1 MIVAA
6 CFLVW
11 LGLHVGITYLSKEWN
26 EDPLINNKNCPR
38 QAERDQMIQEQIVA
52 RDITDLRVLCA
63 MKNIPRHRFVL
74 ESDVEEAYEDHPLS
88 IGFGQTISQPYIVAF
103 MTKALNLQPHKRVLE
118 IGTGSGYQTAVLSQL
133 VNKVFSIEIIEL
145 LAGRAQEK
153 LNRLGIKNVVVKAGD
168 GYQGWPEEAPFD
180 AIMLTA
186 APEHIPQPL
195 LDQLAIEG
203 QLVLPLGKTVQ
214 KLVLVKRTQDGWQK
228 DDLFP
233 VSFVPMTGES
243 QES

>member
-1 MIVAA
+1 
-6 CFLVW
+6 
-11 LGLHVGITYLSKEWN
+11 
-26 EDPLINNKNCPR
+26 
-38 QAERDQMIQEQIVA
+38 MIQEQIVA

-118 IGTGSGYQTAVLSQL
+118 IGTGSGYQAAVLSQL
-133 VNKVFSIEIIEL
+133 VNTVFSIEIIEL

-186 APEHIPQPL
+186 APEQIPRPL
-195 LDQLAIEG
+195 LDQLAIKG

-228 DDLFP
+228 DELFP

>member
-1 MIVAA
+1 
-6 CFLVW
+6 
-11 LGLHVGITYLSKEWN
+11 
-26 EDPLINNKNCPR
+26 
-38 QAERDQMIQEQIVA
+38 MIQEQIVA

-63 MKNIPRHRFVL
+63 MKEIPRHRFVV
-74 ESDVEEAYEDHPLS
+74 ESDVKEAYEDHPLS

-103 MTKALNLQPHKRVLE
+103 MTEALNLQPHKRVLE
-118 IGTGSGYQTAVLSQL
+118 IGTGSGYQAAVLSQL
-133 VNKVFSIEIIEL
+133 VDKVFSIEIIEF
-145 LAGRAQEK
+145 LASRAQEK
-153 LNRLGIKNVVVKAGD
+153 LNNLGIKNVVVKTGD

-186 APEHIPQPL
+186 APEHIPQLL

>member
-1 MIVAA
+1 
-6 CFLVW
+6 
-11 LGLHVGITYLSKEWN
+11 
-26 EDPLINNKNCPR
+26 
-38 QAERDQMIQEQIVA
+38 MIQDQIVA
-52 RDITDLRVLCA
+52 RGITDPRVLCA
-63 MKNIPRHRFVL
+63 MKEIPRHRFVV
-74 ESDVEEAYEDHPLS
+74 ESDVKEAYEDHPLS

-103 MTKALNLQPHKRVLE
+103 MTEALNLQPHKRVLE
-118 IGTGSGYQTAVLSQL
+118 IGTGSGYQAAVLSQL
-133 VNKVFSIEIIEL
+133 VDKVFSIEIIEL

-153 LNRLGIKNVVVKAGD
+153 LSNLGINNVVVKAGD

-186 APEHIPQPL
+186 APEHIPQLL

-228 DDLFP
+228 NELFP

-243 QES
+243 QKS